1 MAHTSR
7 YDRIA
12 EGLAIG
18 RDPASV
24 RRRIEAMEVLL
35 ERLVVIPGLKRPV
48 GLDVFLNAIPILGDI
63 VGTALGAWIVLEARN
78 LGMSKWQMT
87 RMAGNVGIDTLLGAI
102 PFLGAIPDYFF
113 RSNSRNLRII
123 QRHLDRHHPA
133 TGVIEGT
140 VIKPR

>member
-1 MAHTSR
+1 
-7 YDRIA
+7 
-12 EGLAIG
+12 
-18 RDPASV
+18 
-24 RRRIEAMEVLL
+24 MEELL